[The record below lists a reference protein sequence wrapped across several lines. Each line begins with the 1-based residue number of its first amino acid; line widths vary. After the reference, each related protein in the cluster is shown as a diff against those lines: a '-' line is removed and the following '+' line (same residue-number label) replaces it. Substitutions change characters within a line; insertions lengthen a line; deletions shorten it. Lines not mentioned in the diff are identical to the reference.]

1 MSLPSAYEDPQE
13 PGALVGIQPFAKAHK
28 LKTPDSATDSPI
40 GVELYAPQTPTNT
53 VSHHPHLG
61 L

>member
-1 MSLPSAYEDPQE
+1 MSLPRAYEDPQE
-13 PGALVGIQPFAKAHK
+13 PGALGGRPTFCQSASIENPA
-28 LKTPDSATDSPI
+28 SATDSPI
-40 GVELYAPQTPTNT
+40 SVELYAPQTPTDT